1 VLARHRMKRN
11 WDTIREI
18 LGRLEETGAEDGPL
32 QLSAFPKE
40 RAAEISYHMELLLEA
55 GLVKGNMIRVLDPGP
70 TNFFVTR
77 LTWQGHEWLAAVRS
91 DTVWQ
96 KAKKSFVS
104 SGISMTFD
112 LVKSVA
118 TDIAAASIEAAL
130 NG

>member
-1 VLARHRMKRN
+1 MKRN

-18 LGRLEETGAEDGPL
+18 LVRIEEMAPDESPL
-32 QLSAFPKE
+32 QLDAFQDD

-55 GLVKGNMIRVLDPGP
+55 GLVKGRMIRLLDPGP
-70 TNFFVTR
+70 ANFFASR

-104 SGISMTFD
+104 SGMAMTFD

-118 TDIAAASIEAAL
+118 GDIAAASIKAAL